1 MPLSFYAP
9 LGLVIALIGVG
20 LFFRTERRRLALS
33 LMALGLTIT
42 TVVVAVIVAVVEQP
56 G

>member
-20 LFFRTERRRLALS
+20 LFFRTERRRLAMS
-33 LMALGLTIT
+33 LMAMGLTMT
-42 TVVVAVIVAVVEQP
+42 TVVIAVIVTVAGQP

>member
-1 MPLSFYAP
+1 MTLSLYAP

-20 LFFRTERRRLALS
+20 LFFRTGRRRLALS

-42 TVVVAVIVAVVEQP
+42 TVVIAVIVAVVEQP